1 MYHQPLI
8 TTDVI
13 LYVASDICSSL
24 LAEGTA
30 LAEEVQSPDFL
41 TDSG

>member
-1 MYHQPLI
+1 MLGFSWKLIYHQPLI

-30 LAEEVQSPDFL
+30 LAE
-41 TDSG
+41 G